1 MAYGRERPGGDGWIA
16 LKVGWESGASAKDER
31 EEE

>member
-1 MAYGRERPGGDGWIA
+1 MAYGRRGQGEDGLIA
-16 LKVGWESGASAKDER
+16 LRVGWESGASAKDER